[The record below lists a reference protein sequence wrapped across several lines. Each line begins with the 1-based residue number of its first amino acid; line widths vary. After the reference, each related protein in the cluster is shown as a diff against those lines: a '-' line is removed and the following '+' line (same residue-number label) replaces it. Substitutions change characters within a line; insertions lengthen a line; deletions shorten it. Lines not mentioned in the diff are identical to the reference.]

1 MKKVPV
7 FLCLAL
13 FFLPFRKIHA
23 QNSSLLWEI
32 RNGNDQPP
40 SYLFGT
46 FHLMCKDQF
55 SVSTTLDNKISTVK
69 QFYGELKMD
78 DPNLQQEM
86 MSRMLLQNQTL
97 QNLIGAETYPEIKQK
112 FETLTHMPLLAF
124 DHFKPF
130 FCLSLLALQSVNCQQ
145 VTQPETELMGVAKK
159 YRIPVKGLETV
170 EDQLSA
176 LDKEPMDDQIQS
188 LKRMIL
194 NFDSVK
200 TVMRTLTNV
209 YLKRNIDTLYRF
221 MQDNGLSE
229 DFETA
234 LLKNRNENWI
244 PVMEQAM
251 KTENCFFAVGAGH
264 LGGKEGLIQLLR
276 MKGYQVT
283 PVKY

>member
-1 MKKVPV
+1 MKRIPAI
-7 FLCLAL
+7 LCLAL
-13 FFLPFRKIHA
+13 FCLPFQETRA
-23 QNSSLLWEI
+23 QTSSLLWEI
-32 RNGNDQPP
+32 SSQGNHPP

-55 SVSTTLDNKISTVK
+55 SISSTLENKISTVK

-78 DPNLQQEM
+78 DPNLQLEM
-86 MSRMLLQNQTL
+86 MNRMQLQNQTL
-97 QNLIGAETYPEIKQK
+97 QNLIGAEAYPEIKQK

-145 VTQPETELMGVAKK
+145 ITQPETDLMGIAKK
-159 YRIPVKGLETV
+159 FKIPVNGLETV
-170 EDQLSA
+170 EDQLNA
-176 LDKEPMDDQIQS
+176 LDKEPMADQIQS
-188 LKRMIL
+188 LKRMVL

-200 TVMRTLTNV
+200 TMMHSLTQV

-221 MQDNGLSE
+221 MQDTGLSE

-264 LGGKEGLIQLLR
+264 LGGTDGLIQLLR
-276 MKGYQVT
+276 MKGYRVT

>member
-1 MKKVPV
+1 MKRIPV
-7 FLCLAL
+7 LLCLAL
-13 FFLPFRKIHA
+13 FCLSFQKTHA
-23 QNSSLLWEI
+23 QTSSLLWEI
-32 RNGNDQPP
+32 SSGNNHPS

-55 SVSTTLDNKISTVK
+55 TISTILEDKIRSVK

-86 MSRMLLQNQTL
+86 MSKMQLRDQTL
-97 QNLIGAETYPEIKQK
+97 QDLIGAEAYPEIRQK

-145 VTQPETELMGVAKK
+145 ITQPETELMGIAGK
-159 YRIPVKGLETV
+159 YQIPIKGLETV

-176 LDKEPMDDQIQS
+176 LDKEPMADQIQS
-188 LKRMIL
+188 LKRTVL

-200 TVMRTLTNV
+200 TMMHTLTQV

-221 MQDNGLSE
+221 MQDSGLSE
-229 DFETA
+229 DFETV

-244 PVMEQAM
+244 PVMVQAM

-264 LGGKEGLIQLLR
+264 LGGKDGLIQLLR
-276 MKGYQVT
+276 TKGYRVT